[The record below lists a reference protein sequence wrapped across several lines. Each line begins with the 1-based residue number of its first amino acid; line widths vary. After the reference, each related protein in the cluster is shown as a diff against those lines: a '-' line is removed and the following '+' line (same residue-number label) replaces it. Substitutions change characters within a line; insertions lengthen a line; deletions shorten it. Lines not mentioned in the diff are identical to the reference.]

1 MADYKDII
9 TGTISNLMGKVKEV
23 AESPN
28 VKEAVD
34 KVKAAAEETV
44 GKVKEAAEGSTV
56 KEVYDQGASRVKSY
70 GRIAKLSLEMNGD
83 YEELKRV
90 YTEIGKLCYDQF
102 RDAPEGFFAPLFAQV
117 EEISARI
124 ERSEAEI
131 EAMKAEADISVE
143 IVADSVEDAAEEFKA
158 AAEEFQNI
166 VDATE
171 TEGSATEE

>member
-9 TGTISNLMGKVKEV
+9 TGTISNLMGKFKEV
-23 AESPN
+23 AENPN

-34 KVKAAAEETV
+34 KVKAAAEDTV

-56 KEVYDQGASRVKSY
+56 KEVYDQGANRVKSY

-102 RDAPEGFFAPLFAQV
+102 KDAPEGFFAPLFNQV
-117 EEISARI
+117 QEISASI
-124 ERSEAEI
+124 LAKEEEI
-131 EAMKAEADISVE
+131 NAMKAEFE
-143 IVADSVEDAAEEFKA
+143 AEA
-158 AAEEFQNI
+158 AAKDIEVEVCEFDQV

-171 TEGSATEE
+171 SDGTNEAPAEDKTEE